1 MANINLFMQ
10 KNKPLN
16 YKLFYQ
22 TDAIILEAMS
32 ASGIR
37 AIRYAKEITGIK
49 SVIANDFSMSAVE
62 TIKRNSIL
70 NQVEGIVIP
79 SFADAS

>member
-1 MANINLFMQ
+1 
-10 KNKPLN
+10 
-16 YKLFYQ
+16 
-22 TDAIILEAMS
+22 MS

-62 TIKRNSIL
+62 TIKGNSIL
-70 NQVEGIVIP
+70 NQVEGIVTP